1 MISVLS
7 DSWCRALSDPLE
19 CFDPVGRHLLI
30 GYRLLYNLTLVFPPM
45 K

>member
-7 DSWCRALSDPLE
+7 DFGVEPCLILLE
-19 CFDPVGRHLLI
+19 CFDPVGHHLLI